1 MRTKIENLL
10 VRLEEGRR
18 KNTKSVAWHI
28 ATEIA
33 EAIGGT
39 VYPDPQMTCRN
50 PYPDWDRLEKDVR
63 AAQDDRPVIVT
74 RHVGA
79 IEWLNNHGFDG
90 DVIAHVASPDQIRGR
105 VVIGA
110 LPFHLAADAARV
122 GVISMPGLRPDQRG
136 VDLTPAEMDAAG
148 AVVEFYVVSRIQGFL
163 R

>member
-148 AVVEFYVVSRIQGFL
+148 AVIEFYVVSRV
-163 R
+163 